1 MEGEM
6 MKNIIKRLEAIKTG
20 ELIFGGSIFD
30 DELADIIER
39 LSKQN
44 DTQYIV
50 NLQCIISGHET
61 TIAKLNNKIKVMKQN
76 KDTGTL
82 DDPLALAILFHHT
95 YERLALGH
103 DYITREGTR
112 IFNPESKNGKLM
124 VATCTEI
131 IKMIKEEN

>member
-1 MEGEM
+1 MTKLYKQVNTTLGKHSHKITFKKIKKLIKMEGEM

-20 ELIFGGSIFD
+20 ELIFGGRAFD
-30 DELADIIER
+30 DELADIIEG
-39 LSKQN
+39 LSKQK
-44 DTQYIV
+44 
-50 NLQCIISGHET
+50 S
-61 TIAKLNNKIKVMKQN
+61 A
-76 KDTGTL
+76 GTL